1 MHGSIGKLVLN
12 TKMHVTYTIQSSEN
26 ETGLS
31 GEGTSNNWQL
41 YSTYVSWMR
50 EGERWRE
57 GGRKKGGREG
67 ERMEGGRGTFVVL
80 TISMPLGRGVCG
92 LSTTGNLCSIV
103 PVYESVS
110 APSGERVEGGR
121 EGGREGRREG
131 GREGG
136 GREGERE
143 GGRDGWRERG
153 REGGRKEGER
163 EGGRE
168 GGRERGRERGRA
180 YHPH

>member
-1 MHGSIGKLVLN
+1 MKGG
-12 TKMHVTYTIQSSEN
+12 
-26 ETGLS
+26 
-31 GEGTSNNWQL
+31 
-41 YSTYVSWMR
+41 R
-50 EGERWRE
+50 EGGRE

-121 EGGREGRREG
+121 EGREGESGGREG

-136 GREGERE
+136 IEG
-143 GGRDGWRERG
+143 WM
-153 REGGRKEGER
+153 EGER

-168 GGRERGRERGRA
+168 GWREGGRERVEGEREEGGREGERGGGRIT
-180 YHPH
+180 HIELQCVQECSRPMFWLFL